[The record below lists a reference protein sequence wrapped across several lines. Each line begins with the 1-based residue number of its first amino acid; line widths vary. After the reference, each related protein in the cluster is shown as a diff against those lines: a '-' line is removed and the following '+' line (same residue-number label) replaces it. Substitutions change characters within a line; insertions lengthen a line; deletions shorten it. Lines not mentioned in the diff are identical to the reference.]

1 MSRARK
7 LTDEERK
14 QHQAKS
20 RDKWNSNN
28 KSKAY
33 RYQKKSRAKNFLL
46 KDATIEELNYFS
58 ELISKRLK
66 ELQNNNS
73 KKD

>member
-1 MSRARK
+1 ME
-7 LTDEERK
+7 TK
-14 QHQAKS
+14 Q
-20 RDKWNSNN
+20 N
-28 KSKAY
+28 KTSKAQLKAIKKYQSKHKANAY
-33 RYQKKSRAKNFLL
+33 RNQKKSRAKNFLL

-73 KKD
+73 KKN

>member
-1 MSRARK
+1 MSRVRK

-33 RYQKKSRAKNFLL
+33 RYQKKSRAKIFLL